1 MHIYG
6 IQKDGND
13 EPIQRTD
20 LQIQWGK
27 ERVGQVES
35 SIE

>member
-13 EPIQRTD
+13 EPIQRPD
-20 LQIQWGK
+20 LQTQWGK
-27 ERVGQVES
+27 EQVGQ
-35 SIE
+35 IENSTE